1 MSLLNLSVAEFAAI
15 FSTVTAVL
23 VTLYLLDRSRRR
35 VTAATLRFWKA
46 SASSLQQTHKRRI
59 QQPWSLI
66 LQLASIALLLLAIG
80 ELVLGSRDR
89 GRDHVLILD
98 TSAWMGARSGRGTLI
113 DEARASALA
122 YVRSLPAADRVL
134 LIRADGLAT
143 PAGVLDSNHSA
154 VEQSIR
160 ASRPGPSALNL
171 QQAFDFARQFQRLHA
186 THPGEIVFAGAGRLA
201 AAEPVTDLPPNL
213 RVLPV
218 TVAVDNLG
226 LRKIG
231 LKRSDDDPSVWQ
243 VFVAVRNYGATP
255 RTAPL
260 ELRFGGA
267 IVGARALMLAPNSD
281 QETTFRLRTQ
291 AAGLLEA
298 RIRAN
303 DALPED
309 DRAALE
315 LPSQRPARVIVFSSE
330 PSLLRPVL
338 TANPHVQAEFRAPSA
353 WKSDVQADVLVFDRF
368 APATVPATP
377 SVYLDPPARESP
389 LRVRSTVGKAT
400 LKTWNTEHELGAGLR
415 TKDIEIESAS
425 VFMPEPQDITVASI
439 EAGPVIV
446 ARPGSNGAPKLV
458 AFGFHPVRSKMRYE
472 LATPLV
478 FANVL
483 RWMRPD
489 VFRRWELNAGVPG
502 AVAGDLGNGVDA
514 STVSVTEESGLPVP
528 YTIDGRK
535 LRFFAGLPGNV
546 RVVDGDREIVY
557 SLTLPDVG
565 ETAWAMPK
573 GVRRG
578 VPARNAADQ
587 RVIDLWPWLAALGG
601 LGLLAEWML
610 YGRGHRRVRV
620 VKAREAGRARLPWR
634 RRKAS

>member
-35 VTAATLRFWKA
+35 ITAATLRFWKA
-46 SASSLQQTHKRRI
+46 SASSLRQTHKRRI

-66 LQLASIALLLLAIG
+66 LQLASIALLLLAVG

-98 TSAWMGARSGRGTLI
+98 TSAWMGARTGRGTLM

-122 YVRSLPAADRVL
+122 YVRSLHTVDRVL

-143 PAGVLDSNHSA
+143 PAGVLDSNHGA

-160 ASRPGPSALNL
+160 ASQPGSSALNL
-171 QQAFDFARQFQRLHA
+171 QQAFDFARQFLRLHA
-186 THPGEIVFAGAGRLA
+186 THPGEIVFVGAGRVA

-213 RVLPV
+213 RVLSV
-218 TVAVDNLG
+218 SAAVNNLG

-231 LKRSDDDPSVWQ
+231 LKRSEDDPSVWQ

-255 RTAPL
+255 RTVPV

-267 IVGARALMLAPNSD
+267 LVGARALALSPNSD

-298 RIRAN
+298 RITAN
-303 DALPED
+303 DGLPED

-315 LPSQRPARVIVFSSE
+315 LPSQRPARVVVFSSE

-338 TANPHVQAEFRAPSA
+338 TANTHVQADFRPPSA
-353 WKSDVQADVLVFDRF
+353 WKPDVQADVLVFDRF
-368 APATVPATP
+368 APSTVPATP
-377 SVYLDPPARESP
+377 SIYLDPPARDSP
-389 LRVRSTVGKAT
+389 VHVRSMVGKAT
-400 LKTWNTEHELGAGLR
+400 LKSWNPEHELGAGLR

-425 VFMPEPQDITVASI
+425 VFTPEPQDITVASI

-446 ARPGSNGAPKLV
+446 ARPGASGVPKLV
-458 AFGFHPVRSKMRYE
+458 VFGFHPVRSKMRYE

-502 AVAGDLGNGVDA
+502 VVAADLGKGVDSA
-514 STVSVTEESGLPVP
+514 AVSVTEENGSPVP
-528 YTIDGRK
+528 YTIDGSK
-535 LRFFAGLPGNV
+535 LRFFAGSPGNV
-546 RVVDGDREIVY
+546 RVAEGDREIVY

-565 ETAWAMPK
+565 ETAWAIPK

-578 VPARNAADQ
+578 VPAGNRADN
-587 RVIDLWPWLAALGG
+587 RLIDLWPWLAALGG
-601 LGLLAEWML
+601 LGLLSEWML
-610 YGRGHRRVRV
+610 YGRGQRRVRV
-620 VKAREAGRARLPWR
+620 MKVREAGRARLLWR
-634 RRKAS
+634 KRKAS

>member
-66 LQLASIALLLLAIG
+66 LQLLSIALLLLAIG
-80 ELVLGSRDR
+80 ELVLGSRER

-98 TSAWMGARSGRGTLI
+98 TSAWMGARTGHGTLM
-113 DEARASALA
+113 DEARASAMA
-122 YVRSLPAADRVL
+122 YVRSLPHADRVL

-143 PAGVLDSNHSA
+143 PAGALDSNRGA

-160 ASRPGPSALNL
+160 SSQPGSSALNL
-171 QQAFDFARQFQRLHA
+171 QQAFDFARQFQRLH
-186 THPGEIVFAGAGRLA
+186 TTRPGEIVFAGAGRVA
-201 AAEPVTDLPPNL
+201 AAEPVTDLPANL

-218 TVAVDNLG
+218 TALVNNLG

-231 LKRSDDDPSVWQ
+231 LKRSDEDPSVWQ
-243 VFVAVRNYGATP
+243 VFVAVRNYGANP
-255 RTAPL
+255 RTAAV

-267 IVGARALMLAPNSD
+267 LVGARALTLAPNSD

-298 RIRAN
+298 RINAN

-315 LPSQRPARVIVFSSE
+315 LPSQRPARVVVFSSE

-338 TANPHVQAEFRAPSA
+338 TANPQVQAEFHPPSA
-353 WKSDVQADVLVFDRF
+353 WKADVRADVLVFDGF
-368 APATVPATP
+368 APSPAPATP
-377 SVYLDPPARESP
+377 SIYLDPPPRESP
-389 LRVRSTVGKAT
+389 VRVRSMVAKAT
-400 LKTWNTEHELGAGLR
+400 LKSWNPEHELGAGLR
-415 TKDIEIESAS
+415 TKDIEIESGS
-425 VFMPEPQDITVASI
+425 VFTPEPQDITVASI

-446 ARPGSNGAPKLV
+446 ARPGSNGSPKLV
-458 AFGFHPVRSKMRYE
+458 VFGFHPVRSKMRYE

-483 RWMRPD
+483 RWMHPN

-502 AVAGDLGNGVDA
+502 DVAAELGKGVDA
-514 STVSVTEESGLPVP
+514 SAVSVTEESGLPVP
-528 YTIDGRK
+528 YTIDGER
-535 LRFFAGLPGNV
+535 LRFFVGSPGNI
-546 RVVDGDREIVY
+546 RVVEGDREIVY

-565 ETAWAMPK
+565 ETAWVIPK
-573 GVRRG
+573 GARRG
-578 VPARNAADQ
+578 VPARNPADNKL
-587 RVIDLWPWLAALGG
+587 IDLWPWLTALGG

-610 YGRGHRRVRV
+610 YGRGQRRVRV
-620 VKAREAGRARLPWR
+620 VRAGEAGRARLLWR

>member
-35 VTAATLRFWKA
+35 LTAATLRFWKA
-46 SASSLQQTHKRRI
+46 SASSLRQTHKRRI

-66 LQLASIALLLLAIG
+66 LQLVSIALLLLAIG

-98 TSAWMGARSGRGTLI
+98 TSAWMGARTGHGTLM

-122 YVRSLPAADRVL
+122 YVRSLPHADRVL

-143 PAGVLDSNHSA
+143 PAGVLDSNRGA
-154 VEQSIR
+154 VEQAIR
-160 ASRPGPSALNL
+160 SSRPGSSALNL
-171 QQAFDFARQFQRLHA
+171 QQAFDFARQFQRLH
-186 THPGEIVFAGAGRLA
+186 TTRPGEIVFAGAGRVGA
-201 AAEPVTDLPPNL
+201 DEPVTDLPANL
-213 RVLPV
+213 RVLSV
-218 TVAVDNLG
+218 TALVDNLG

-231 LKRSDDDPSVWQ
+231 LKRSDEDPSVWQ
-243 VFVAVRNYGATP
+243 VFVAVRNYGATG
-255 RTAPL
+255 RTAPV

-267 IVGARALMLAPNSD
+267 LVGARALALAPNSD

-315 LPSQRPARVIVFSSE
+315 LPSQRPARVVVFSSE

-338 TANPHVQAEFRAPSA
+338 TANPHVQAEFHPPSE
-353 WKSDVQADVLVFDRF
+353 WKKDVQADVLVFDGF
-368 APATVPATP
+368 APSPAPTTP
-377 SVYLDPPARESP
+377 SIYLDPPARDSP
-389 LRVRSTVGKAT
+389 VRVRSTVAKAT
-400 LKTWNTEHELGAGLR
+400 LKSWNPEHELGAGLR
-415 TKDIEIESAS
+415 TKDIEIESGS
-425 VFMPEPQDITVASI
+425 VFTPEPQDIAVASI

-446 ARPGSNGAPKLV
+446 ARPGSNGSPKLV
-458 AFGFHPVRSKMRYE
+458 VFGFHPVRSKMRYE

-483 RWMRPD
+483 RWMHPD

-502 AVAGDLGNGVDA
+502 AVAAELGKGVDA
-514 STVSVTEESGLPVP
+514 SAVSVTEESGLPVP
-528 YTIDGRK
+528 YTIDGDR
-535 LRFFAGLPGNV
+535 LRFFAGSPGNV
-546 RVVDGDREIVY
+546 RVVEGDREIVY
-557 SLTLPDVG
+557 SLTLPGVG
-565 ETAWAMPK
+565 ETAWAIPK
-573 GVRRG
+573 GTHRG
-578 VPARNAADQ
+578 VPARNPADNKL
-587 RVIDLWPWLAALGG
+587 IDLWPWLAALGG
-601 LGLLAEWML
+601 LGLLTEWML
-610 YGRGHRRVRV
+610 YGRGQRRVRV
-620 VKAREAGRARLPWR
+620 VRAGEAGRARLPWR

>member
-1 MSLLNLSVAEFAAI
+1 M
-15 FSTVTAVL
+15 
-23 VTLYLLDRSRRR
+23 
-35 VTAATLRFWKA
+35 
-46 SASSLQQTHKRRI
+46 
-59 QQPWSLI
+59 
-66 LQLASIALLLLAIG
+66 
-80 ELVLGSRDR
+80 
-89 GRDHVLILD
+89 
-98 TSAWMGARSGRGTLI
+98 

-143 PAGVLDSNHSA
+143 PAGVLDSNHGA

-160 ASRPGPSALNL
+160 ASRPGSSALNL

-186 THPGEIVFAGAGRLA
+186 THPGEIVFAGAGRVA
-201 AAEPVTDLPPNL
+201 AADPITDLPPNL

-218 TVAVDNLG
+218 IAAVDNLG

-243 VFVAVRNYGATP
+243 VFVAVRNYGVALRSVP
-255 RTAPL
+255 V

-267 IVGARALMLAPNSD
+267 LVGARALSLSPNSD
-281 QETTFRLRTQ
+281 QETTFRLRTD

-298 RIRAN
+298 RIIAT
-303 DALPED
+303 DSLPED

-315 LPSQRPARVIVFSSE
+315 LPSQRPARVVVFSAE

-338 TANPHVQAEFRAPSA
+338 TANPHVQAEFRPPSA
-353 WKSDVQADVLVFDRF
+353 WKPDVQADVLVFDRF
-368 APATVPATP
+368 APSAVPATP
-377 SVYLDPPARESP
+377 SLYLDPPAHESP
-389 LRVRSTVGKAT
+389 VRVRSMAGKAT
-400 LKTWNTEHELGAGLR
+400 LKSWNSGHELGAGLR

-425 VFMPEPQDITVASI
+425 ILAPEPQDITVASI

-458 AFGFHPVRSKMRYE
+458 VFGFHPVRSKMRYE

-483 RWMRPD
+483 RWIHPD

-502 AVAGDLGNGVDA
+502 AVAADLGKGVDSSA
-514 STVSVTEESGLPVP
+514 VSVTGESGLPVP
-528 YTIDGRK
+528 YTIDGSK
-535 LRFFAGLPGNV
+535 LRFFAGSTGNV
-546 RVVDGDREIVY
+546 RVVEGDREIVY

-565 ETAWAMPK
+565 ETAWAIPK

-578 VPARNAADQ
+578 VPARNPADNKL
-587 RVIDLWPWLAALGG
+587 IDLWPWLAALGG
-601 LGLLAEWML
+601 FGLLAEWVL
-610 YGRGHRRVRV
+610 YGRGLRRVRV
-620 VKAREAGRARLPWR
+620 TKARDAGRARLLWR